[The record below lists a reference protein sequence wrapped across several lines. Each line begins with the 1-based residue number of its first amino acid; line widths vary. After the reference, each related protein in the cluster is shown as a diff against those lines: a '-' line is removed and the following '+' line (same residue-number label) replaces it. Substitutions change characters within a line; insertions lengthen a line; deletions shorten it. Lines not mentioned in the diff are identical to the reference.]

1 MSITKIHDFYDIVII
16 GAGPA
21 GLNAGKNLIGT
32 KASVLLIDKK
42 IPWEQPIPC
51 AEGVGRLGFN
61 EALQFRKSWI
71 RQEIRCACYHSPNG
85 STVNYTDNNGGY
97 IINRDL
103 MQRDLVEELVKAGVD
118 CAFKF
123 QVTSVSKP
131 LNGIRT
137 ITFANNLFTK
147 AKVIIDA
154 SGPIG
159 GFGKG
164 EEIICKPQ
172 DLEPAYFVWAE
183 NISIELDRV
192 HIHTGSQIAPG
203 GYAWVFPRGPGA
215 ANIGIVIGKKFVKN
229 VNLRTL
235 LDTFIKTYF
244 PDAKIVKRFAGSIPC
259 HFKKGPIAVAGLIKA
274 GDSASTVNPISR
286 AGINE
291 ALLSGKFASS
301 CALKMLK
308 AKKPSEISFAIREY
322 QNLWEEHRGNRHTK
336 LSHVKNAMNSV
347 PDQDYNEAARVLS
360 QVPQNE
366 LTMAKIFRASLG
378 RFPRLVWAMRH
389 LM

>member
-1 MSITKIHDFYDIVII
+1 MFITKIRDFYDIVII

-21 GLNAGKNLIGT
+21 GLSAGKNLIGS

-51 AEGVGRLGFN
+51 AEGVGRLGFK
-61 EALQFRKSWI
+61 EVLQFRKSWI
-71 RQEIRCACYHSPNG
+71 RQEILGACYHSPNG
-85 STVNYTDNNGGY
+85 SIINYTDDNGGY
-97 IINRDL
+97 IINRSL

-123 QVTSVSKP
+123 QATSVSKP
-131 LNGIRT
+131 INGVRT
-137 ITFANNLFTK
+137 ISFADKSFTK
-147 AKVIIDA
+147 TNIIIDA

-164 EEIICKPQ
+164 EEIVCKPL

-183 NISIELDRV
+183 NISINLDRI
-192 HIHTGSQIAPG
+192 HIYTGSQLAPG
-203 GYAWVFPRGPGA
+203 GYAWVFPREVGA

-235 LDTFIKTYF
+235 LDTFTKAYF

-259 HFKKGPIAVAGLIKA
+259 HFKKGPIAIAGLIKA

-286 AGINE
+286 AGISE

-308 AKKPSEISFAIREY
+308 AKHASDINLAIKEY
-322 QNLWEEHRGNRHTK
+322 QKLWEKHRGNRHTK
-336 LSHVKNAMNSV
+336 LSRVKNAINSV
-347 PDQDYNEAARVLS
+347 PDHDYNEAARVLS
-360 QVPQNE
+360 QVPENE
-366 LTMAKIFRASLG
+366 LTMSKIFRASLG